1 MLASIASRKNDPW
14 ARRGKTYKVA
24 GVVSSSSGLRRS
36 KVVAW
41 GHIAVG
47 SKQAIVGEM
56 SL

>member
-1 MLASIASRKNDPW
+1 
-14 ARRGKTYKVA
+14 
-24 GVVSSSSGLRRS
+24 LRRS